1 MLLVDTE
8 YNRDMS
14 LGAVEKLVKNIINE
28 VSEHETGEVAIRDG
42 KSYIRK
48 HYKLKL
54 SELHLNE
61 SSFRDKGVY
70 LIAGAGGIGIQLASY
85 LAEKVKAKLILV
97 GRSGI
102 DSIKEE
108 VFNQIRAVGAE
119 VDYIQ
124 ADITNQLQMDQVVSG
139 IKKKHGA
146 LHGVFH
152 SAMVLR
158 DIRIQN
164 MTKDMFNEVLD
175 PKVKGSIA
183 LFNAVKEETLD
194 FMMLF
199 SSTNAFIG
207 NEGQSNY
214 NTACSYQDA
223 IASFLKRQAPF
234 PIKVIN
240 WSFWGSIGAV
250 ATDAYKKQ
258 LNAKGLLPIEV
269 KEGME
274 LIEKAVVSST
284 SQITMFK
291 AKKSVLDELNFDD
304 NHYLEYYSEKIPSLV
319 KDIRLETTLEN
330 INKEEINS
338 ALKGFKEIEE
348 FGVNLLLNY
357 FWKNEIFTKGGEN
370 INKARY

>member
-1 MLLVDTE
+1 MLEEKKEHGVMALLYMFKALQKLEKPIRVVTITNHIFEVLPNENVIPIHAGISGFVKTASLECPHTPMLLVDTE

-175 PKVKGSIA
+175 PKVKG
-183 LFNAVKEETLD
+183 V
-194 FMMLF
+194 
-199 SSTNAFIG
+199 
-207 NEGQSNY
+207 
-214 NTACSYQDA
+214 
-223 IASFLKRQAPF
+223 
-234 PIKVIN
+234 
-240 WSFWGSIGAV
+240 
-250 ATDAYKKQ
+250 
-258 LNAKGLLPIEV
+258 
-269 KEGME
+269 
-274 LIEKAVVSST
+274 
-284 SQITMFK
+284 
-291 AKKSVLDELNFDD
+291 
-304 NHYLEYYSEKIPSLV
+304 
-319 KDIRLETTLEN
+319 
-330 INKEEINS
+330 
-338 ALKGFKEIEE
+338 
-348 FGVNLLLNY
+348 
-357 FWKNEIFTKGGEN
+357 
-370 INKARY
+370 